1 MSLIIWLRKI
11 THFYH
16 NKHIIL
22 LHLYNDLLHHALLL
36 STIDRIIINFFVMWR
51 KNVWITQA
59 FLNWPQ
65 PKKVV
70 TIWVWVISLTGYKY
84 FYNLA
89 KCVYLFWTKANRDRG
104 RQSQVHMISQT
115 WKALLNQCS
124 LEGCTNA
131 SLSYSLPGYNSTF
144 YSHIGCPVNLSFL
157 IMRFYQTVIIQKIS

>member
-11 THFYH
+11 MLFYH

-22 LHLYNDLLHHALLL
+22 LHLYNDLLHYALLL

-89 KCVYLFWTKANRDRG
+89 KCVYLFWTKANRDWG
-104 RQSQVHMISQT
+104 RQSRVHMISQT
-115 WKALLNQCS
+115 WNALLNQCS

-131 SLSYSLPGYNSTF
+131 SLSYRLPGYNITF

-157 IMRFYQTVIIQKIS
+157 IKRFYQTVIIQKIS